1 MNNEPFVS
9 LDWFIE
15 GLNSAL
21 KNNHIVII
29 VDTLRF
35 SSAVVTA
42 VAHGFT
48 IYPISDQKQG
58 AKFAASISA
67 EISGKPGEA
76 RYSLSPLSYLNTSH
90 AHNKRVVLYSPNG
103 AACAELVKE
112 NNTAYIG
119 CLLNAK
125 SVGEQV
131 SKAANN
137 RMQNVTVIAAG
148 EQQAI
153 DTGEKIVYVK
163 KRSRRVFAVEDYLGC
178 GAIISSM
185 TLSKSPEAEV
195 CESAF
200 KGSHEKI
207 EELLLASWSGEYLV
221 QHHLVDDVKHAAQLN
236 RYDVVPVIC
245 DGKIEERGR

>member
-1 MNNEPFVS
+1 MNNESFIS
-9 LDWFIE
+9 LDWFTE

-21 KNNHIVII
+21 KNNHIVVI

-48 IYPISDQKQG
+48 IYPTSDQKKG
-58 AKFAASISA
+58 AKFAASINA

-76 RYSLSPLSYLNTSH
+76 RYSLSPLSYLNTFH
-90 AHNKRVVLYSPNG
+90 ADNKKVVLYSPNG

-125 SVGEQV
+125 AVGEQV
-131 SKAANN
+131 SKAAKNSK
-137 RMQNVTVIAAG
+137 QNVTVIAAG

-163 KRSRRVFAVEDYLGC
+163 KRSRRIFAVEDYLGC
-178 GAIISSM
+178 GAIMSSM
-185 TLSKSPEAEV
+185 TLLKSPEAEV

-200 KGSHEKI
+200 NGSREKI
-207 EELLLASWSGEYLV
+207 EELLLESWSGKYLV
-221 QHHLVDDVKHAAQLN
+221 QHHLMDDVKHAARLN
-236 RYDVVPVIC
+236 YYDVIPVIC
-245 DGKIEERGR
+245 DGKIVPFV